1 MRASLCCGLLLLVAA
16 SARADFSD
24 APQTPQL
31 LAELRDQ
38 HGFSTAQLAQVRAA
52 LREARLLPQLIHTEQ
67 NAKERTLSWDD
78 YAPIH
83 INPTNIANG
92 VKFMQT
98 QRSWL
103 KQAEDEYGVPAAVI
117 TAVLGVE
124 TKYGQFTGRVRVLD
138 ALATMG
144 FDHPTRGPF
153 FLSELE
159 QFFVLCRDDDL
170 QPTQPEGSY
179 AGAMG
184 AAQFMP
190 SNYLKLGVDFD
201 HDGSVDLWS
210 APDAIGSIAN
220 YLVNY
225 APDRGWDRGMP
236 LMVPATV
243 PAKLS
248 ADVTVNGKRP
258 TATVAALRDDG
269 VIPRRPL
276 PGDLHAGLVRLDGHD
291 GPQDWIALHNFYA
304 VMTYNPRIFY
314 AMAVAQLAQALT
326 AAQAQGQ
333 RPQDTA
339 AR

>member
-1 MRASLCCGLLLLVAA
+1 MRASLCCGLLLSLVAA
-16 SARADFSD
+16 SAQADFSH

-31 LAELRDQ
+31 LASLRDQ

-52 LREARLLPQLIHTEQ
+52 LRDAQLLPQLIHTEQ
-67 NAKERTLSWDD
+67 HAKERTLSWDD

-92 VKFMQT
+92 VRFMQA
-98 QRSWL
+98 QRTWL
-103 KQAEDEYGVPAAVI
+103 TRAEDEYGVPAAVI

-124 TKYGQFTGRVRVLD
+124 TKYGRFTGHVRVLD

-170 QPTQPEGSY
+170 KPTQPEGSY

-201 HDGSVDLWS
+201 NDGSVDLWS

-236 LMVPATV
+236 LMVPAKVTRTP
-243 PAKLS
+243 PASL
-248 ADVTVNGKRP
+248 TINGKRA
-258 TATVAALRDDG
+258 TTTVAALRDDG
-269 VIPRRPL
+269 ITPQRSL

-291 GPQDWIALHNFYA
+291 DQQDWIALHNFYA

-314 AMAVAQLAQALT
+314 AMAVAQLAEALT
-326 AAQAQGQ
+326 AAQAQQ
-333 RPQDTA
+333 EA
-339 AR
+339 SAR